1 VHTLETML
9 NFTVRALG
17 VLLPIGLL
25 AALAGFGGRALRR
38 RRREAA
44 LS

>member
-1 VHTLETML
+1 V
-9 NFTVRALG
+9 LG
-17 VLLPIGLL
+17 VLTPLSLVGAGGWL
-25 AALAGFGGRALRR
+25 AVAVLRR